1 MEYKFAKI
9 DFSYGS
15 IPLELRT
22 YDFGVEYDSIPEDE
36 KHLFEIAWPDW
47 TVEEIQMIIDKCNRL
62 QGSEEYTYQ
71 VVGSD
76 LMIVVDKPL
85 GAYFFSARS
94 EQEEAD
100 IIWSFDKFIDFMEQ
114 FKVFVEANS

>member
-1 MEYKFAKI
+1 M

-15 IPLELRT
+15 IPPELRI

-47 TVEEIQMIIDKCNRL
+47 TVEEIQMIIDESKAL
-62 QGSEEYTYQ
+62 QGDQMYGYQ

-76 LMIVVDKPL
+76 LMIYIYTDE
-85 GAYFFSARS
+85 AQFFSARS
-94 EQEEAD
+94 EKEEAD
-100 IIWSFDKFIDFMEQ
+100 ISWTFDKFIDFMEQ
-114 FKVFVEANS
+114 FKAFVRENS

>member
-1 MEYKFAKI
+1 MEYKFTTNPYGQINMHGKMFGI
-9 DFSYGS
+9 DVATLSQEDWA
-15 IPLELRT
+15 LEGIGW
-22 YDFGVEYDSIPEDE
+22 DQ
-36 KHLFEIAWPDW
+36 W

-114 FKVFVEANS
+114 FKVFVKENS